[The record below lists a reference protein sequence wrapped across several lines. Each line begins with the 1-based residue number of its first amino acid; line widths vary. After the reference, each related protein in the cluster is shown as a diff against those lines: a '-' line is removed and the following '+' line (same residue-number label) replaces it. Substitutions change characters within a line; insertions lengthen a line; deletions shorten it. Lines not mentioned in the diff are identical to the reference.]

1 MKVNFNAFEKFDKLY
16 TRKQL
21 FDRLTKYLVKSAVK
35 SILKNKVL
43 RIKAKRDEDS
53 DDDEE
58 DLRQLEKK
66 KKLLLGY

>member
-1 MKVNFNAFEKFDKLY
+1 MKVHFSAFDKFDKLY

-21 FDRLTKYLVKSAVK
+21 FDRLTKYLMKTAVK

-43 RIKAKRDEDS
+43 RIKAKKEDES

-58 DLRQLEKK
+58 QKELERK